1 MNKKISVIIPVY
13 NTNPEFLQKAINSV
27 LNQTYKNIEVII
39 VNDGSTDNNTLNFLK
54 TLDNKNIN
62 IINQENKGLGG
73 ARNTGINS
81 ATGDYI
87 GFLDADDWLDKNFY
101 EVLFNLCENNDADI
115 ACGML
120 TRATKF
126 RKIKMEYFKDGIYSN
141 FSDKMGNIS
150 NGSVCSKLFRKSL
163 FENVRFI
170 EHIYWEDN
178 PVLVELLLKSNKVAF
193 TTKVRY
199 LYRKNTS
206 SICLNIAPEKEEK
219 RQKDGLFILKQLYNL
234 PEYKN
239 EEEKKIVMS
248 IFIPVLFNKSRY
260 EQDNEYKKETD
271 SFLNENYE
279 SFIKPQKII
288 NRRKENIFSIKLTP
302 TGSHKIF
309 TILGLK
315 LKIKRKNKN
324 DKK

>member
-1 MNKKISVIIPVY
+1 
-13 NTNPEFLQKAINSV
+13 
-27 LNQTYKNIEVII
+27 
-39 VNDGSTDNNTLNFLK
+39 
-54 TLDNKNIN
+54 
-62 IINQENKGLGG
+62 
-73 ARNTGINS
+73 
-81 ATGDYI
+81 
-87 GFLDADDWLDKNFY
+87 
-101 EVLFNLCENNDADI
+101 
-115 ACGML
+115 
-120 TRATKF
+120 
-126 RKIKMEYFKDGIYSN
+126 MEYFKDGIYSN

-193 TTKVRY
+193 ATKVRY

-288 NRRKENIFSIKLTP
+288 NSHKENIFSIKLTP

>member
-54 TLDNKNIN
+54 TLDDKNIN
-62 IINQENKGLGG
+62 IINQETKGAGG
-73 ARNTGINS
+73 ARNTGLN
-81 ATGDYI
+81 AVTGDYI

-101 EVLFNLCENNDADI
+101 EVLLNLCKNNNADI

-126 RKIKMEYFKDGIYSN
+126 RKINMEHLKNGIYSN
-141 FSDKMGNIS
+141 FTDKMKNIS
-150 NGSVCSKLFRKSL
+150 NGSVCSKLFKKSL

-170 EHIYWEDN
+170 EHTYWEDN
-178 PVLVELLLKSNKVAF
+178 PVLVELLLKSDKVAF
-193 TTKVRY
+193 TNKVKY

-234 PEYKN
+234 PEYKD

-260 EQDNEYKKETD
+260 EQDNEYKEKTD
-271 SFLNENYE
+271 SFLNENYTN
-279 SFIKPQKII
+279 FINPPKIT
-288 NRRKENIFSIKLTP
+288 NSYKENIFSIKLTP
-302 TGSHKIF
+302 TGSHKII
-309 TILGLK
+309 TILGFK
-315 LKIKRKNKN
+315 FKFKQK
-324 DKK
+324 

>member
-62 IINQENKGLGG
+62 IINQENKGAGG

-101 EVLFNLCENNDADI
+101 EVLFNLCKNNDADI

-219 RQKDGLFILKQLYNL
+219 RQKDGLFILKQIYYLLQN
-234 PEYKN
+234 KSA
-239 EEEKKIVMS
+239 EERKIVMS
-248 IFIPVLFNKSRY
+248 NFSPILISSTKYFCDGKYKIEL
-260 EQDNEYKKETD
+260 DNLLKNSNISL
-271 SFLNENYE
+271 SFKQRTN
-279 SFIKPQKII
+279 SFI
-288 NRRKENIFSIKLTP
+288 ENIFSLRNSANGK
-302 TGSHKIF
+302 HKTI

>member
-115 ACGML
+115 ACGIL

-219 RQKDGLFILKQLYNL
+219 RQKDGLFILKQL
-234 PEYKN
+234 
-239 EEEKKIVMS
+239 
-248 IFIPVLFNKSRY
+248 
-260 EQDNEYKKETD
+260 
-271 SFLNENYE
+271 
-279 SFIKPQKII
+279 
-288 NRRKENIFSIKLTP
+288 
-302 TGSHKIF
+302 
-309 TILGLK
+309 
-315 LKIKRKNKN
+315 
-324 DKK
+324 